1 MPKCTTQQIELE
13 LTKLEGSG
21 LICAIAYLKAELA
34 RRKGSARNK
43 GASVKHNDEKHKKWR
58 EASARY
64 RGKKVE
70 TQPDYEDIE
79 ESI

>member
-1 MPKCTTQQIELE
+1 MPKCTTQQIESE

-21 LICAIAYLKAELA
+21 LTCAIAYLKAELA

-43 GASVKHNDEKHKKWR
+43 GASVKHDDEKHKKWR

-64 RGKKVE
+64 RDSKKKVK
-70 TQPDYEDIE
+70 PDYEPDTYE
-79 ESI
+79 